1 MRRRIKVISLGG
13 TIAMRAANGGLEPA
27 LKADDLAGAF
37 TRALPDLEI
46 STLDL
51 ATVASANVGF
61 ALLKAL
67 CAEITRLKAE
77 GYFGVVVTQ
86 GTDTLEE
93 SAFAVEVMAPAAL
106 PIVFTGAMR
115 GASALSPDGPANLFG
130 ALTYLAS
137 PQAAPEVV
145 VILNDEV
152 HAARHVRKA
161 HTTSLSAFSSGERGL
176 RGRIHEGRF
185 RPFRPAPPVL
195 APVGSDLSLPPPPV
209 WIATLGLD
217 PDEGLF
223 TCGASQGVAGWVI
236 AALGAGHV
244 PERLVPTLERLA
256 ADAPVVLCTRT
267 GQGAICE
274 STYAY
279 AGSEMDL
286 LARGLIPGGDL
297 SPLKARVLL
306 SLLLADGRDAVRAR
320 LAEYTRTD

>member
-1 MRRRIKVISLGG
+1 MGRRIKVISLGG
-13 TIAMRAANGGLEPA
+13 TIAMRAAGGGLEPA

-37 TRALPDLEI
+37 VRAFPDLEI

-51 ATVASANVGF
+51 ANVASANVGF
-61 ALLKAL
+61 VLLKAL
-67 CAEITRLKAE
+67 CAEIARLKAE

-93 SAFAVEVMAPAAL
+93 SAFAVDLMLAAPS
-106 PIVFTGAMR
+106 PVVFTGALR

-130 ALTYLAS
+130 ALSYLAS
-137 PQAAPEVV
+137 PHAAPEVV
-145 VILNDEV
+145 AILNDEV

-161 HTTSLSAFSSGERGL
+161 HTTSLSAFSSGEHGL

-185 RPFRPAPPVL
+185 APFRPPARPR
-195 APVGSDLSLPPPPV
+195 APVGADLVLPPPPV

-223 TCGASQGVAGWVI
+223 EAGARQGVAGWVI
-236 AALGAGHV
+236 AAFGAGHV
-244 PERLVPTLERLA
+244 SARLVPTLERLA
-256 ADAPVVLCTRT
+256 AETPVVLCTRT
-267 GQGAICE
+267 GQGSICE
-274 STYAY
+274 NTYAY

-297 SPLKARVLL
+297 SPQKARVLL
-306 SLLLADGRDAVRAR
+306 TLLLADGQGAIEAR
-320 LAEYTRTD
+320 FRENVQAH